1 MEFVRERLSYYNDEN
16 VFNDFINKGFYEII
30 NYSDL
35 GNNFVLNNYDLI
47 VELIKNHKYSICS
60 ISPSNIKN
68 DYRFYLASFE
78 SGNLDSIFFYKGDI
92 HVFDEFFEKNRNL
105 INSFDWLNIKIKL
118 KKVLDFNS
126 VITDVY
132 FEDLNKKI
140 LDDFIDLDDL
150 IRNPFYDRI
159 VNFLSD
165 DSIKKLYGSNS
176 YEFSVFYGKNILLNG
191 MYKYIETL
199 NSNDL
204 NKFYDIFK
212 LKNGSILNL
221 YNLYSALVD
230 YNFLYKCSGD
240 VLNNQTYNHLCI
252 NLFSGKNIDYIF
264 LLFDEINKYLSD
276 YEKKKI
282 CSKYNV
288 DFQSLPLLFDEF
300 INLYKTENYSDFNI
314 YSSIIKELCS
324 FAYNNKRDSFVEE
337 KHDFSNGFPF
347 DMELSLKMKRLINKR
362 KLMKD
367 MAISIAYDK
376 EKLEK
381 LKEYLVNKKIIDD
394 NFDSNILFALL
405 TDGVK
410 GVKLVEVENVNYLM
424 GKILGYVSSLIDD
437 SCLNGEIKF
446 EDYKNLP
453 LNDDCFYVPFSKDD
467 LIDIV
472 NSIDLKNFFETVIKN
487 EYVFD
492 LFNNY
497 IVKHDLIYFVSSL
510 KLCDVCYC
518 GDVCYSIVGMKEL
531 INNFAKV
538 INTNVDK
545 KFYIAVFEML
555 KKAHF
560 VNNPLNIYE
569 TVFGDS
575 NKWIISDPLPH
586 KSSLNPEEKI
596 KKCMDVYKKMLVRDC
611 IGIPVFTMN
620 YGDLIVTN
628 DNFYDEGMLVTGEK
642 LGSCMRAGGTLNNL
656 FEYTLTS
663 PNGFN
668 IVFKKNGKL
677 ISRVAGVIIN
687 NSVFL
692 NELREPIMDKE
703 YTNEYLFGALKK
715 YVLNLVKKASFNG
728 QIIDQVFVV
737 NGTQGTRNIN
747 SNIVRDDFFLKLK
760 NGHYG
765 FNMNYEKTGLCLY
778 MDESKALKNCY
789 NCSICSISGENK
801 YYKVPKFNTLRGV
814 DAVKRI
820 NMLRFLK
827 GSLDYVDN
835 LDDAICSSCYYV
847 YKKNGIIY
855 SDILDGVMSD
865 EIKCEYENAINSL
878 NIRKNI

>member
-1 MEFVRERLSYYNDEN
+1 
-16 VFNDFINKGFYEII
+16 
-30 NYSDL
+30 
-35 GNNFVLNNYDLI
+35 
-47 VELIKNHKYSICS
+47 
-60 ISPSNIKN
+60 
-68 DYRFYLASFE
+68 
-78 SGNLDSIFFYKGDI
+78 
-92 HVFDEFFEKNRNL
+92 
-105 INSFDWLNIKIKL
+105 
-118 KKVLDFNS
+118 
-126 VITDVY
+126 
-132 FEDLNKKI
+132 
-140 LDDFIDLDDL
+140 
-150 IRNPFYDRI
+150 
-159 VNFLSD
+159 
-165 DSIKKLYGSNS
+165 
-176 YEFSVFYGKNILLNG
+176 
-191 MYKYIETL
+191 
-199 NSNDL
+199 
-204 NKFYDIFK
+204 
-212 LKNGSILNL
+212 
-221 YNLYSALVD
+221 
-230 YNFLYKCSGD
+230 
-240 VLNNQTYNHLCI
+240 
-252 NLFSGKNIDYIF
+252 
-264 LLFDEINKYLSD
+264 
-276 YEKKKI
+276 
-282 CSKYNV
+282 
-288 DFQSLPLLFDEF
+288 
-300 INLYKTENYSDFNI
+300 
-314 YSSIIKELCS
+314 
-324 FAYNNKRDSFVEE
+324 
-337 KHDFSNGFPF
+337 
-347 DMELSLKMKRLINKR
+347 
-362 KLMKD
+362 
-367 MAISIAYDK
+367 
-376 EKLEK
+376 
-381 LKEYLVNKKIIDD
+381 
-394 NFDSNILFALL
+394 
-405 TDGVK
+405 
-410 GVKLVEVENVNYLM
+410 
-424 GKILGYVSSLIDD
+424 
-437 SCLNGEIKF
+437 
-446 EDYKNLP
+446 
-453 LNDDCFYVPFSKDD
+453 
-467 LIDIV
+467 
-472 NSIDLKNFFETVIKN
+472 
-487 EYVFD
+487 
-492 LFNNY
+492 
-497 IVKHDLIYFVSSL
+497 
-510 KLCDVCYC
+510 
-518 GDVCYSIVGMKEL
+518 
-531 INNFAKV
+531 
-538 INTNVDK
+538 
-545 KFYIAVFEML
+545 ML

-569 TVFGDS
+569 TIFGDS

-596 KKCMDVYKKMLVRDC
+596 KKCMDVYKKMLVRDY

-789 NCSICSISGENK
+789 NCSICLISGENK
-801 YYKVPKFNTLRGV
+801 YYKVPKFKTLRGV